1 MAEFTAS
8 SYVKICGVT
17 TTVDVETV
25 VASGADGLGLIL
37 SESPRELTLDAAK
50 PLADAARG
58 RVLVTAVF
66 RGRDDDFILA
76 SATALDVDVVQVHG
90 PLSSV
95 LREALRADRRRIVK
109 ALAIDSAEFLDFD
122 DTLVDAVMVDGP
134 QPGSGLP
141 HSWDR
146 LTARTFRVRVIAA
159 GGLAPANVADV
170 VRRTKAWGVDVSSGV
185 ESSPGVKDPTLV
197 RQFVEQARRA
207 LTERA
212 VT

>member
-1 MAEFTAS
+1 MAEFIGS

-17 TTVDVETV
+17 RAVDVETV

-37 SESPRELTLDAAK
+37 SKSSRQLTLDAAR
-50 PLADAARG
+50 PLAHAARG

-66 RGRDDDFILA
+66 RGRDDAFILE
-76 SATALDVDVVQVHG
+76 SARSLEVDVVQLHDH
-90 PLSSV
+90 LSTV
-95 LREALRADRRRIVK
+95 LREELHVDGRLIVK
-109 ALAIDSAEFLDFD
+109 ALAIDSGEFLDFD
-122 DTLVDAVMVDGP
+122 DTLVDAIMVDGP
-134 QPGSGLP
+134 TSGSGVP

-146 LTARTFRVRVIAA
+146 LAERTFRVPVIAA

-170 VRRTKAWGVDVSSGV
+170 VRLTGAWGVDVSSGV

-197 RQFVEQARRA
+197 GQFVERARRA
-207 LTERA
+207 MAGRA